1 MPLLSCQQLADIVG
15 ITYDGLTYADSS
27 DESKNF
33 KTISFSSSGAQ
44 LEKTYKFYKV
54 QEYDK
59 LIVYIKEDSGYKKE
73 SLDYIAKVFNDNYAE
88 EVSIYGNHTDVDKN
102 GKIIILLFE
111 INLL

>member
-44 LEKTYKFYKV
+44 LEKTYTFYKV
-54 QEYDK
+54 QEFK
-59 LIVYIKEDSGYKKE
+59 LGNINNFYKIFLE
-73 SLDYIAKVFNDNYAE
+73 IIDVTDRHLE
-88 EVSIYGNHTDVDKN
+88 EIRYYVDEIEYNMISFACVDFKYE
-102 GKIIILLFE
+102 LL
-111 INLL
+111 